1 VTTGMLQLLVV
12 GFEGNKFSG
21 QIVPE
26 LDALR
31 ASGTIRL
38 IDLAFVIKDDAGE
51 VTSVQFSDLS
61 EEEKL
66 EFGMT
71 AGALIGFGA
80 AGEAGAEIGAEVGAE
95 NVLEG
100 DFGVADEDVD
110 EIAAD
115 LDANSSA
122 LVMLVEHLW
131 SIPFKQAVIN
141 SDGRLVGNW
150 IIHPE
155 MLVEMGA
162 EMAAEREEQILESGA

>member
-1 VTTGMLQLLVV
+1 MTTGMLQLLVV

-21 QIVPE
+21 QIIPE

-31 ASGTIRL
+31 ESGTIRL
-38 IDLAFVIKDDAGE
+38 IDLVFVIKDDAGD
-51 VTSVQFSDLS
+51 VTSVQLSDLS

-80 AGEAGAEIGAEVGAE
+80 AGDAGAEIGAEVGAE

-100 DFGVADEDVD
+100 DFGVADEDID

-122 LVMLVEHLW
+122 LVMSGRAPLVDT
-131 SIPFKQAVIN
+131 I
-141 SDGRLVGNW
+141 
-150 IIHPE
+150 
-155 MLVEMGA
+155 
-162 EMAAEREEQILESGA
+162 

>member
-1 VTTGMLQLLVV
+1 MTVGMLQLLVV

-21 QIVPE
+21 QIIPE

-31 ASGTIRL
+31 QDHLIRL
-38 IDLAFVIKDDAGE
+38 IDLVFVTKDADGE

-61 EEEKL
+61 DEEKL

-71 AGALIGFGA
+71 AGALVGFGA
-80 AGEAGAEIGAEVGAE
+80 AGDAGAEAGAEVGAE

-100 DFGVADEDVD
+100 GFGVADEDID

-115 LDANSSA
+115 LDNNSSA
-122 LVMLVEHLW
+122 LMILAEHLW
-131 SIPFKQAVIN
+131 SVPLKQAFID
-141 SDGRLVGNW
+141 SGARLVGNW
-150 IIHPE
+150 IIQPE

-162 EMAAEREEQILESGA
+162 EMEAEREAQALQTGR

>member
-1 VTTGMLQLLVV
+1 MLQLLVV

-21 QIVPE
+21 EIVPE

-31 ASGTIRL
+31 NSGMIRL
-38 IDLAFVIKDDAGE
+38 IDLVFVTKDDEGD
-51 VTSVQFSDLS
+51 VTSVQLSDLS
-61 EEEKL
+61 DEEKI

-80 AGEAGAEIGAEVGAE
+80 AGDAGAEAGAEVGAE

-100 DFGVADEDVD
+100 DFGVADEDID
-110 EIAAD
+110 EIAAE

-122 LVMLVEHLW
+122 LMLLVEHLW
-131 SIPFKQAVIN
+131 SIPMKEAIIHSN
-141 SDGRLVGNW
+141 GRLIGNW
-150 IIHPE
+150 IIQPE

-162 EMAAEREEQILESGA
+162 EMAAER